1 MAKLKPRARLIRT
14 IGDKLI
20 SGPEAAIIELVKNSY
35 DADSP
40 SVEIS
45 IDPPSESH
53 SGKIIVKDLGH
64 GMTCVN
70 ILNDWLEPAT
80 DTKTK
85 NTLSKSGK
93 RTVLGAKGVGRF
105 ASASL
110 GKKIKLTSTA
120 RLHSGYEK
128 SSLKLDWSIFESNT
142 YLDDIDIDINRTEV
156 SSADNTGV
164 SIEITELSTI
174 WDEKKVRK
182 LVRELR
188 RLATP
193 QHDETAQFDI
203 YLDLKHFSKENPA
216 PYNFNGPQLLFET
229 NRIAEV
235 IEDSNADNTKK
246 TSNTLITPYRISKES
261 DYHLQGSFD
270 ADGKFTGTFT
280 IVRGDNLPIPLN
292 LDAPPLEIGELSC
305 GPIGV
310 DLRLYD
316 LEKESIE
323 KLLER
328 MGLNFSDFGLRNARA
343 MISEN
348 TGIGIYRTGF
358 RIRPYGEPDNDW
370 LKLENRRVQNPSKR
384 IGHGQ
389 ISGTINVGSESESNL
404 IERSSREGLETNSA
418 FERLVTLITN
428 VLLKIEQ
435 KRFDFRAKAGISRK
449 PVKRIEKA
457 RELSSLDSITRAV
470 RNLPEEAQKP
480 LLLKIEKESQ
490 ILTKTLDEI
499 EAYQRLLESRAA
511 LGMVVAQVVHDGR
524 TYLEPINSSAKSII
538 KNAPYVLEDSPK
550 GELVRKFYPTYGQ
563 AVLDGSKGLSSLFKS
578 LDPISGRR
586 RGRPVEFS
594 AIESINNTLNLLA
607 EALIMSSV
615 NVELE
620 VDEHLK
626 LYGYPGDL
634 QSAMVNIIHNAI
646 HWLKSTEN
654 NKKIVE
660 ISSKVEGDMAKISI
674 SNNGPL
680 IDEQDQNA
688 IFDAGFSLKSDGHGL
703 GLSIAK
709 EACKNSNGDLSLDE
723 DSIDTCFVI
732 TYPISQ

>member
-45 IDPPSESH
+45 IDPPSEGH
-53 SGKIIVKDLGH
+53 SGKIIVKDFGH
-64 GMTCVN
+64 GMTYDN

-142 YLDDIDIDINRTEV
+142 YLDDIDIDINRTEI
-156 SSADNTGV
+156 SSADSTGV

-270 ADGKFTGTFT
+270 TDGKFTGTFT

-292 LDAPPLEIGELSC
+292 LDAPPLEIGELPC

-654 NKKIVE
+654 NRKIVE

-674 SNNGPL
+674 SNNGPH
-680 IDEQDQNA
+680 IDEQDQKA